1 MKNIL
6 VSTYGTTWYL
16 VLELLGFTNP
26 DDFHLYANHPEKSLI
41 DSFRND
47 YGIQPIDEIWL
58 ITTSSNNALDAFYT
72 YQQWHVEHLPRIR
85 LHIVFCEGMN
95 EIRTI
100 EDCSTIRDLIYRTVL
115 AAHSCANGGQVTLSM
130 IGGYKTLSA
139 DIQEAGNIFGCHAL
153 LHILINTPR
162 PPRFE
167 REDFD
172 TPFPEETAATIMPVV
187 VSGKKEMAAFL
198 YNSEFGHISMEAYP
212 IVFDAPTPRSTEL
225 VTILAELRRNASVVL
240 SNFTQAENTKT
251 SIGNFRSLSLLH
263 PRIIEELKN
272 SHIGNDITAFDEDL
286 KWLYPL
292 PKAELHC
299 HFGGILSPSEMIG
312 VANSEHDTVERLA
325 KENVDFAQWLAHV
338 RQNVLDKEE
347 DELSAMLTQDR
358 KAALRTPFANIPEPY
373 PICGFIS
380 QFEDNPHLL
389 DKLIF
394 GKYSSPD
401 FFVGI
406 GIRQYEHL
414 GDLQGSALMQSENCL
429 REACRKLI
437 EKCARN
443 HILYMEVRCSPVN
456 YTRGGLSSE
465 AVVRIMLEELSK
477 AKQTFFAFLFIA
489 SRHGRMSDIYRHIE
503 LVEELFENGYNWTP
517 DLINLF
523 KERFVGFDLAGAEN
537 TRSPKQ
543 LREAFEAL
551 HKRCLNLTI
560 HAGET
565 AEAESIW
572 EAVYYLNADRIGHG
586 LTLGKQPELLD
597 RFIEHRIAI
606 EMCPSSN
613 FQICGFKDYQYPQ
626 LSIQQIYPLQYY
638 MQKGVRVTINTDDPG
653 ISRTDL
659 THEFLKAACMT
670 SGGIS
675 KWDVLQLIYNS
686 FSASFAHFDK
696 RREILIQ
703 AENEII
709 NQIKEQYGTR

>member
-6 VSTYGTTWYL
+6 VATYGTTWYL

-26 DDFHLYANHPEKSLI
+26 DEFRLYANHPEKTLI
-41 DSFRND
+41 DSFRKE
-47 YGIQPIDEIWL
+47 YGIRPIDEIWL
-58 ITTSSNNALDAFYT
+58 ITTSSDNALDAFHT
-72 YQQWHVEHLPRIR
+72 YKQWHIGHLPKIG
-85 LHIVFCEGMN
+85 LHIIYCDGMN

-100 EDCSTIRDLIYRTVL
+100 DDCSAIRDLIYRTVL
-115 AAHSCANGGQVTLSM
+115 AAHTYANGGQVTLSM

-153 LHILINTPR
+153 FHILINTSH
-162 PPRFE
+162 PPKFDK
-167 REDFD
+167 EDFD
-172 TPFPEETAATIMPVV
+172 SPLPKETVATIMPVV
-187 VSGKKEMAAFL
+187 VSGKKEKAAFL
-198 YNSEFGHISMEAYP
+198 YNSEFGNISIESYP
-212 IVFDAPTPRSTEL
+212 IVFDAPTPRSTKL
-225 VTILAELRRNASVVL
+225 VNVLTELRRNAGVVL
-240 SNFTQAENTKT
+240 SNFTQTENTKT
-251 SIGNFRSLSLLH
+251 SIENFRSLSLLH
-263 PRIIEELKN
+263 PRIIELLKN
-272 SHIGNDITAFDEDL
+272 SYIGKDTDTFDDDL

-299 HFGGILSPSEMIG
+299 HFGGILSPSEMIN
-312 VANSEHDTVERLA
+312 VANSEHNTIKKLA
-325 KENVDFAQWLAHV
+325 NENANFAQWLGQIRASIIY
-338 RQNVLDKEE
+338 DKE
-347 DELSAMLTQDR
+347 DELRAMLEQD
-358 KAALRTPFANIPEPY
+358 KKDSIRTPFANIPEPY
-373 PICGFIS
+373 SMCGFIS
-380 QFEDNPHLL
+380 QFDENPQLL

-394 GKYSSPD
+394 GKYSCID
-401 FFVGI
+401 LFAGVGI
-406 GIRQYEHL
+406 SQYEHL

-429 REACRKLI
+429 RAACRILI
-437 EKCARN
+437 EKCTKN

-456 YTRGGLSSE
+456 YTRGGLSGE
-465 AVVRIMLEELSK
+465 TVVRIMLEELSK
-477 AKQTFFAFLFIA
+477 AEKTFFAFLFIA

-503 LVEELFENGYNWTP
+503 LVEDLFENRYNWSP
-517 DLINLF
+517 ELIALF

-537 TRSPKQ
+537 ARSPKQ
-543 LREAFEAL
+543 LREAFETL

-586 LTLGKQPELLD
+586 LTLGNQPELLD

-613 FQICGFKDYQYPQ
+613 FQICGFKDYRYPNIN
-626 LSIQQIYPLQYY
+626 SNQIYPLQSY

-659 THEFLKAACMT
+659 THEFIKAANMT
-670 SGGIS
+670 LGGIS
-675 KWDVLQLIYNS
+675 KWDILQLIYNA

>member
-6 VSTYGTTWYL
+6 VATYGTTWYL
-16 VLELLGFTNP
+16 ILELLGFTNP
-26 DDFHLYANHPEKSLI
+26 DDFHLYANHPEKTLI

-47 YGIQPIDEIWL
+47 YGILPIDEIWL
-58 ITTSSNNALDAFYT
+58 VTTSSDNALEAFRT
-72 YQQWHVEHLPRIR
+72 YQQWHIEHLPRIG
-85 LHIVFCEGMN
+85 LHIVFCDELN

-100 EDCSTIRDLIYRTVL
+100 EDCSAIRDLIFRTVL
-115 AAHSCANGGQVTLSM
+115 AAHTHAKGGQVTLSM

-162 PPRFE
+162 PPKFE
-167 REDFD
+167 RADFD
-172 TPFPEETAATIMPVV
+172 TPLSKETAATIMPVV

-198 YNSEFGHISMEAYP
+198 YNSEFGNISMKSYP
-212 IVFDAPTPRSTEL
+212 IVFDAPTPRSTDL
-225 VTILAELRRNASVVL
+225 VNALTELRRNAGVVL
-240 SNFTQAENTKT
+240 SNFTQTENTKT

-263 PRIIEELKN
+263 PRIIEALKN
-272 SHIGNDITAFDEDL
+272 SHIGSDITILDEDL
-286 KWLYPL
+286 KWLYPV

-299 HFGGILSPSEMIG
+299 HFGGILSPSEMID
-312 VANSEHDTVERLA
+312 VANSEHDNVEKLA
-325 KENVDFAQWLAHV
+325 KENTDFAHWLAQI
-338 RQNVLDKEE
+338 RENVIYGKE
-347 DELSAMLTQDR
+347 DELGEMLEQDR
-358 KAALRTPFANIPEPY
+358 KEALRTPFANIPEPY
-373 PICGFIS
+373 PICGFLS
-380 QFEDNPHLL
+380 QFEDKPHLL

-394 GKYSSPD
+394 SQFSRPD
-401 FFVGI
+401 LFVGV
-406 GIRQYEHL
+406 GIKRYEHL

-429 REACRKLI
+429 RAACRKLI
-437 EKCARN
+437 EKCMRN
-443 HILYMEVRCSPVN
+443 NILYMEVRCSPVN
-456 YTRGGLSSE
+456 YTRGGLSGE
-465 AVVRIMLEELSK
+465 AVVKIMLEELSK
-477 AKQTFFAFLFIA
+477 ADKTFFAFLFIA

-503 LVEELFENGYNWTP
+503 LVEELFENKYNWTTE
-517 DLINLF
+517 LFSLF

-537 TRSPKQ
+537 SRSPKQ
-543 LREAFEAL
+543 LREAFETL

-565 AEAESIW
+565 ADAESIW

-586 LTLGKQPELLD
+586 LTLGKQPELLN

-613 FQICGFKDYQYPQ
+613 FQICGFKDCQYPH
-626 LSIQQIYPLQYY
+626 LNIQQAYPLQNY

-670 SGGIS
+670 PGGIS
-675 KWDVLQLIYNS
+675 KWDILQLIYNS

-696 RREILIQ
+696 RREILNH